1 MTHHESLLRQ
11 YLLGQLDEPSRER
24 LENEMLEQ
32 DALFEQVEALDAD
45 VMLDLA
51 RGDLPAEAA
60 AKVRSRLLSSRE
72 GRREWAFHRTLADW
86 LASRAV
92 ESSPSDS
99 VPRESVARAA
109 APRPAVIRGPW
120 TSHLISGLAAALLAL
135 AAALP
140 IFWASQSALEDENR
154 SLSRQ
159 LASVLA
165 AEASA
170 PLRSTFF
177 LSPLTR
183 SGKAASYRLGQ
194 QTEFVELWLEPPYEV
209 GPYRVEVRQ
218 AGQALLEREAALVNR
233 DWGAVVAIELPTHLV
248 SGDPLEIVLERFDG
262 SWSAAASYAVKFE
275 KN

>member
-11 YLLGQLDEPSRER
+11 YLLGQLDESSHER

-45 VMLDLA
+45 LMLDLA
-51 RGDLPAEAA
+51 RGHLAAETAET
-60 AKVRSRLLSSRE
+60 VRNRLQSSPE

-86 LASRAV
+86 LASRGA
-92 ESSPSDS
+92 ESRPTSKESA
-99 VPRESVARAA
+99 PRKSERT
-109 APRPAVIRGPW
+109 RPAVVRGPW
-120 TSHLISGLAAALLAL
+120 ASHLVSGLAAALLAL

-140 IFWASQSALEDENR
+140 IFWASQSTLEEENQ

-159 LASVLA
+159 LATVLA

-183 SGKAASYRLGQ
+183 SRSKTASFRLGQ
-194 QTEFVELWLEPPYEV
+194 QTEFVELWLEPPYAA
-209 GPYRVEVRQ
+209 GPYRVDVRQ
-218 AGQALLEREAALVNR
+218 AGQTLLQAEAALITR
-233 DWGAVVAIELPTHLV
+233 DWGPVVAIELPTHLV
-248 SGDPLEIVLERFDG
+248 ANDDALDIVLERFDG
-262 SWSAAASYAVKFE
+262 DWSAVASYAVELE
-275 KN
+275 KK